1 MNFSANTF
9 LTIVLSSILIVA
21 AIIDI
26 RIQKIPNI
34 FTFPAMV
41 LGLTYHSVANG
52 WSGFIFSSEG
62 LAIGISIFLIPY
74 MMGGMGAGDAKLM
87 GAVGAMIGP
96 KGVVIACLF
105 TAIVGG
111 IYALVVFLFN
121 MQYLKGF
128 IARSAITVKAF
139 AFTRNFI
146 LIPADES
153 EKKPRLCYGIAMAIG
168 TLFYIFIE
176 GFGYQ
181 FPI

>member
-1 MNFSANTF
+1 MNFSADPF
-9 LTIVLSSILIVA
+9 IIIVLSSILIVA

-34 FTFPAMV
+34 LTFPTMIV
-41 LGLTYHSVANG
+41 GLTYHSVANG
-52 WSGFIFSSEG
+52 WSGLIFSSEG
-62 LAIGISIFLIPY
+62 LIIGIAIFLIPY
-74 MMGGMGAGDAKLM
+74 LMGGMGAGDAKLM
-87 GAVGAMIGP
+87 GAIGAMIGP

-121 MQYLKGF
+121 IQYLKGF
-128 IARSAITVKAF
+128 ISRSAITVKAF

-153 EKKPRLCYGIAMAIG
+153 EKKPKLCYGIAIAIG

-176 GFGYQ
+176 GFGYK